1 MRRVLGRYDYAM
13 VGCQLKA
20 YSGLKDEVT
29 PERRKN
35 APAIRKYR
43 HIGNSGVPA
52 SSLAVGIIYRH
63 KKRKR
68 AFSIFKLD
76 EAEKR
81 RS

>member
-1 MRRVLGRYDYAM
+1 MI
-13 VGCQLKA
+13 
-20 YSGLKDEVT
+20 T
-29 PERRKN
+29 PELRKI

-43 HIGNSGVPA
+43 HIDNSGVPA
-52 SSLAVGIIYRH
+52 SSPAVGITYRH

-68 AFSIFKLD
+68 ALSIFKLD